1 MGLPGDDQM
10 KRTTALIFVVA
21 AALLLG
27 GCWPYWHDRDGRGHD
42 RGRYYGDNYQAQ
54 EYRPA

>member
-1 MGLPGDDQM
+1 M
-10 KRTTALIFVVA
+10 KRTTALIFVVL